1 MAGSIQIVSAE
12 EFLGK
17 HDPYGRLNSYYSLLR
32 KENRKIN
39 LVSRETVD
47 GNLAGI
53 TAASLMPFEV
63 LGRWKIDR
71 YLDIGSGGGFPAI
84 PILLT
89 QPVEYAT
96 LIERRQK
103 KAAALNRM
111 MVALSINA
119 DVLPGSFEELS
130 LETGFDLITMRLV
143 RVDRLLLDRIVDLL
157 TPGGYFI
164 HYSDVDESFDQADL
178 ESTTYCYSIGKP
190 ASAGSFTLFKKV

>member
-1 MAGSIQIVSAE
+1 MSGPIQIDSVDQ
-12 EFLGK
+12 FLGE
-17 HDPYGRLNSYYSLLR
+17 HDPDGKLGSYYSLLK

-39 LVSRETVD
+39 LVSRETID
-47 GNLAGI
+47 GNLTGI
-53 TAASLMPFEV
+53 AAASLMPFEV
-63 LGRWKIDR
+63 LGHLKITR

-89 QPVEYAT
+89 QVVEHAI

-130 LETGFDLITMRLV
+130 LEAGFDLITMRLV
-143 RVDRLLLDRIVDLL
+143 RLDRSLLDKIIDLL
-157 TPGGYFI
+157 TPGGHFI
-164 HYSDVDESFDQADL
+164 HYSDVDKSHDETNTASI
-178 ESTTYCYSIGKP
+178 TYCYSIGKP
-190 ASAGSFTLFKKV
+190 ALVGSFTLFEKV